1 MGNAI
6 GLIETRGL
14 VAAVEAVDV
23 CLKAANVEFVSYK
36 FTTGGLVCVIVS
48 GEVGAVRAAVDAGA
62 AAADKVGE
70 VIAVHVIPRPAGD
83 VVNIMDKIDGVKAGV
98 AGTVRAGADNLVKE
112 KVAKEEAEKEEPG
125 KEEAREDINQEIT
138 GKKKT
143 SQEDTEE
150 AAPEIARVRAEEDL
164 ERNTETGVTAEEERE
179 AERGAETETEDKENE
194 EDFELAEKDQE
205 YNEEILEQATDQLQL
220 ILAERKED
228 ILEENKRID
237 KYNVGTLRKTLRV
250 LSIENIDRTG
260 ISTMRKKEILD
271 IIIDYVLQAGG
282 ERVYDEI
289 R

>member
-112 KVAKEEAEKEEPG
+112 KVAKEEA
-125 KEEAREDINQEIT
+125 REDISQEIT

-143 SQEDTEE
+143 AQEDTEE
-150 AAPEIARVRAEEDL
+150 AAPEIARERAEEDL
-164 ERNTETGVTAEEERE
+164 ERNIETGVTAEEERE
-179 AERGAETETEDKENE
+179 AGRGAEAETEDKENE
-194 EDFELAEKDQE
+194 EDSELAEKDEE
-205 YNEEILEQATDQLQL
+205 YNKEILEQATDQLQL

-282 ERVYDEI
+282 EKVYDEI

>member
-98 AGTVRAGADNLVKE
+98 AGTVRAGVDNLVKE
-112 KVAKEEAEKEEPG
+112 KVVKEEAEKEE
-125 KEEAREDINQEIT
+125 AREDISQEIT

-143 SQEDTEE
+143 AQEDTEE
-150 AAPEIARVRAEEDL
+150 AAPEIARERAEEDL
-164 ERNTETGVTAEEERE
+164 ERNIETGVGAEEERE
-179 AERGAETETEDKENE
+179 AERGAEAETEDKENE
-194 EDFELAEKDQE
+194 EDSELAEKDQE
-205 YNEEILEQATDQLQL
+205 YNKEILEQATDQLQL

-282 ERVYDEI
+282 EKVYDEI